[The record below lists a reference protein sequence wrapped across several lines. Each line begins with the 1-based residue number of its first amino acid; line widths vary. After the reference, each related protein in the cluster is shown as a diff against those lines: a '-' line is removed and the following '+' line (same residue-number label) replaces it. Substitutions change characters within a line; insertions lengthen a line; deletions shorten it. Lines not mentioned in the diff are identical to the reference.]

1 MKRDPIDML
10 IQLAFLEGEV
20 TTHGLYERTVMTKK
34 ASASVS
40 AEARQKLLAR
50 LEGSLQDRKK
60 VREIPLTVGSFLK
73 KVRIERSLKAQEI
86 SLRVGLTPNIYRM
99 LEEDRI
105 SPLKVSVGSWKKVRL
120 LFELSM
126 DSLEEMIRRTHRLVF
141 FQPSFRTTLARYK
154 ERTGKGKKSQALKGA
169 ARELYTRAK
178 LYLPEKEERKLSDL
192 IKAISK

>member
-1 MKRDPIDML
+1 MKRDPVDML

-20 TTHGLYERTVMTKK
+20 TTHGLYERMVTKRK
-34 ASASVS
+34 PAATTS
-40 AEARQKLLAR
+40 AEARQKLLVI

-60 VREIPLTVGSFLK
+60 ILDIPLTVGSFLK
-73 KVRIERSLKAQEI
+73 KVRVERSLKSQEI

-105 SPLKVSVGSWKKVRL
+105 SPLKISVGSWKRFRL

-126 DSLEEMIRRTHRLVF
+126 DKLEEIIRRTHQLVV

-154 ERTGKGKKSQALKGA
+154 ERKGRGKKSQALKGA

-178 LYLPEKEERKLSDL
+178 LPLPEKEERKLSDL
-192 IKAISK
+192 IKGISK